1 MASIKSS
8 RGKTFNSFSGVDITP
23 VFQGK
28 AIGSIQAISYSINR
42 EKAAIYTMGK
52 ASPRAFARG
61 KRAIAGSLIFIL
73 FDKNPILDHFQTA
86 KFSADKNEGLF
97 ADANTAGGV
106 NAQKLANTNESGTA
120 GNQDFY
126 NQQIKGAWY
135 VDQIPPFDVVIAAA
149 NEYGARSY
157 MKIVGVELLNENSG
171 FSIDDIVVEQQYTY
185 IATDIESWRADGD
198 QAVDKVRL
206 G

>member
-1 MASIKSS
+1 MAIQSS
-8 RGKTFNSFSGVDITP
+8 QGKTFNSFSGVDITP

-28 AIGSIQAISYSINR
+28 TIGSIQAISYSINR

-73 FDKNPILDHFQTA
+73 FDKNPVLDHFSA
-86 KFSADKNEGLF
+86 SRFSKDNDEGLF
-97 ADANTAGGV
+97 SDLTQQTG
-106 NAQKLANTNESGTA
+106 EISG
-120 GNQDFY
+120 NSNVDY
-126 NQQIKGAWY
+126 NQQTSEAWY

-149 NEYGARSY
+149 NEYGARSF
-157 MKIVGVELLNENSG
+157 MKIIGVELMNENSG

-185 IATDIESWRADGD
+185 IATDVLSWRSEGGKSKDVGH
-198 QAVDKVRL
+198 
-206 G
+206 GNS